1 MRTRRRPAFIGG
13 GDMIGREGTVRGT
26 SSVFVEGELWRAR
39 PSGSETMLAPGER
52 VRIIG
57 REGLDLVVQPLPE
70 AANQKES

>member
-13 GDMIGREGTVRGT
+13 GDMVGREGSVRGT

-39 PSGSETMLAPGER
+39 PAGAGTTLSPGDR

-57 REGLDLVVQPLPE
+57 REGLDLIVERLPE